1 MATTYRLT
9 PRAHL
14 LLAIEAL
21 KFAMEQQTVS
31 AQTRRKI
38 ALTHDHAPCD
48 LTRLQKKTARVSL
61 SPDFAAVHPGHATA
75 ICPSRLPRHRARGG
89 KKWNFTQARK

>member
-1 MATTYRLT
+1 MTTTYRLT

-21 KFAMEQQTVS
+21 KFAMEQTAVS

-38 ALTHDHAPCD
+38 ALALASARRDR
-48 LTRLQKKTARVSL
+48 TRLKRRKAR
-61 SPDFAAVHPGHATA
+61 ACH
-75 ICPSRLPRHRARGG
+75 
-89 KKWNFTQARK
+89 